1 VLTPWSLH
9 PAVFWALATG
19 AGLLLALWLEFRR
32 IARDRGEDW
41 REDVPGRVRAALVAS
56 TMGWSY
62 ARWWLA
68 LGGVLLAAVQFDAIE
83 SADLAVCLPALLWG
97 LSGVP
102 GGQLDM
108 YRRGRDPDRRFD
120 PRHPSA
126 PRPRARTV
134 RNWPVTIAGC
144 LLVLVLLWCTFWL
157 GGRMPDD
164 PRSAMDWVLGAGVV
178 VALLAIPLAGGWILG
193 ASLFSWVRLDG
204 THVTV
209 QGGGRRLSI
218 PVELIEEVDADRGVR
233 VRMVDGRESSVLLP
247 RGPAA
252 DERQAA
258 ERIRAFADEVRA
270 TLPEGPLH
278 RDVVTHPG
286 PDAGL
291 WQVWLGVSLFLF
303 SPL

>member
-1 VLTPWSLH
+1 MLPPWLLH
-9 PAVFWALATG
+9 SVA
-19 AGLLLALWLEFRR
+19 LLALAGLPLALWREFLR

-41 REDVPGRVRAALVAS
+41 RKDVPRRLRQTLVAS

-68 LGGVLLAAVQFDAIE
+68 TGGVLLVVVQSEAVTSTNVSTALPLLCFG
-83 SADLAVCLPALLWG
+83 LA
-97 LSGVP
+97 GVP
-102 GGQLDM
+102 SRTLDM

-120 PRHPSA
+120 ARHPDT

-134 RNWPVTIAGC
+134 RNRPVTVAGC
-144 LLVLVLLWCTFWL
+144 LLVPVMVWGTFWL
-157 GGRMPDD
+157 AAQI
-164 PRSAMDWVLGAGVV
+164 PRDAQSVMEWALAFGILIVL
-178 VALLAIPLAGGWILG
+178 VALPLVGGLVLG

-209 QGGGRRLSI
+209 QGGGERISI
-218 PVELIEEVDADRGVR
+218 PVELIDEVTAERGVR
-233 VRMVDGRESSVLLP
+233 IRMVDGRESSMLML

-252 DERQAA
+252 AERQAA

-270 TLPEGPLH
+270 TLPAGPLY
-278 RDVVTHPG
+278 RDVVHRRG

-291 WQVWLGVSLFLF
+291 SALWLGVSVFLLG
-303 SPL
+303 SM